1 MYTKEKVARKTPI
14 FRSTHQSRTQNYHKL
29 FFLTTRQLYIADENK
44 RNKSDSANI
53 RHVGQNFT

>member
-1 MYTKEKVARKTPI
+1 MYTRESGKKDTNFQKH
-14 FRSTHQSRTQNYHKL
+14 SQSRTQNYHKL

-53 RHVGQNFT
+53 RHDGQNFT